1 MAGFS
6 EDCRRLGLG
15 TVDTG
20 RKTADREEVA
30 KDRETVRGTERA
42 RVRKDNIV
50 EKLVVRGWKFEEEML
65 GVLRC

>member
-1 MAGFS
+1 MACFS

-50 EKLVVRGWKFEEEML
+50 
-65 GVLRC
+65 